1 MKERVPVIEM
11 RDVTKVFPGVIAND
25 HINLAVYEG
34 EVLGLLGENGAGKS
48 VLMSIL
54 YGLYQPTEGQIFV
67 RGEPVDITEPRVAI
81 ELGIGMVHQHFMLV
95 PPFTVAEH
103 IVLGSEPP
111 TGRGTLDMAKASEEI
126 KALSEKYGLEVDP
139 SAKVE
144 NISVGMAQRV
154 EILKTM
160 YRGAK
165 VLILDEPTAVLTP
178 QEIKGLFQI
187 MRSLTETGVPVIF
200 ISHKLKEL
208 MEICDRVTVIRRG
221 KMIGTIDIED
231 ASPEILASMMVGR
244 DVVLKVDKGP
254 AEPEEVTLA
263 VKDVQ
268 ATDAEGMPVLN
279 GVSFQVRAGEIV
291 GVAGVAGN
299 GQSELIEAITG
310 LHKVKSGQI
319 RLEGKDIT
327 NHPPKEIIAR
337 GISTIPEDRH
347 HRGLVLDYSIA
358 DNGVL
363 GTHDRPPYARWI
375 VRRFD
380 AIRSYADRFI
390 HEFDV
395 RTPSQ
400 DVLARNLSGGNQQKV
415 IIAREMGRN
424 PALLIAAQPTRGVD
438 VGALE
443 FIHKRV
449 LEQRDAGKAVLLI
462 SNELDEVMGLSDR
475 ILVMFHGEI
484 VGELDA
490 ATATEEELGLYMA
503 GAKRDTPQTPGTA
516 QPEGG
521 TNGSGEQ
528 PGKGA

>member
-1 MKERVPVIEM
+1 MSDRVPVIEM

-25 HINLAVYEG
+25 HINLTVYQG

-54 YGLYQPTEGQIFV
+54 YGLYQPTEGQILV
-67 RGEPVDITEPRVAI
+67 RGEPVDITEPSVAI
-81 ELGIGMVHQHFMLV
+81 DLGIGMVHQHFMLV
-95 PPFTVAEH
+95 PPFTVAEN
-103 IVLGSEPP
+103 IVLGSEPR
-111 TGRGTLDMAKASEEI
+111 TNRGTLDIAKASEEI

-144 NISVGMAQRV
+144 DISVGMAQRV

-160 YRGAK
+160 YRGAR

-178 QEIKGLFQI
+178 QEIRGLFEI
-187 MRSLTETGVPVIF
+187 IHTLKESGVPVIF

-244 DVVLKVDKGP
+244 DVVLEVDKGIGRP
-254 AEPEEVTLA
+254 DQVVLGVENVHA
-263 VKDVQ
+263 VDDNDV
-268 ATDAEGMPVLN
+268 PILN
-279 GVSFQVRAGEIV
+279 GVSLRVRAGEIV
-291 GVAGVAGN
+291 GIAGVAGN

-310 LHKVKSGQI
+310 LHKVKSGEI
-319 RLEGKDIT
+319 RLDGKDIT
-327 NHPPKEIIAR
+327 QRSPKEITAL
-337 GISTIPEDRH
+337 GVSTIPEDRH

-363 GTHDRPPYARWI
+363 GSHDRPPFARWI
-375 VRRFD
+375 VRTFD
-380 AIRSYADRFI
+380 AIRSYADKII

-400 DVLARNLSGGNQQKV
+400 EVLARNLSGGNQQKV
-415 IIAREMGRN
+415 IIAREMGRD
-424 PALLIAAQPTRGVD
+424 PMLLIAAQPTRGVD
-438 VGALE
+438 VGAIE
-443 FIHKRV
+443 FIHKRII
-449 LEQRDAGKAVLLI
+449 EQRDAGKAVLLI

-484 VGELDA
+484 VGDLA
-490 ATATEEELGLYMA
+490 AEDATEDELGLYMA
-503 GAKRDTPQTPGTA
+503 GAKRNTPA
-516 QPEGG
+516 PEGV
-521 TNGSGEQ
+521 
-528 PGKGA
+528 